1 MSQLP
6 TQLPMAATALTQA
19 APQLPAVPTPVDP
32 GVAAGATAAG
42 QSWGDI
48 LKGVVGNKNF
58 RPMLMMAGMMAGS
71 RKKGRG
77 GGMAA
82 MLPMMMM
89 MQQLQGAGAAPTAP
103 ATLPPT
109 GTATV

>member
-6 TQLPMAATALTQA
+6 TQLPMAATALAQT

-48 LKGVVGNKNF
+48 LKGVVGNKMF
-58 RPMLMMAGMMAGS
+58 MPMVLMAAMSAGK
-71 RKKGRG
+71 KKGRG

-103 ATLPPT
+103 AALPPT
-109 GTATV
+109 GTATA